1 MAIEDIGLADPRA
14 QRLCLDGWDTFERL
28 GSPEGE
34 LALAVAVVY
43 LACAPKSNA
52 VYSGY
57 KAAHALVQASGSL
70 EVPLHIRN
78 APHKL
83 MKDLGYGKDY
93 RYDHAEAGAVAAGQQ
108 SLPDTTDKRRGGKE
122 VAMTG
127 RP

>member
-1 MAIEDIGLADPRA
+1 MRISDWSSDVCSSDL
-14 QRLCLDGWDTFERL
+14 
-28 GSPEGE
+28 

-43 LACAPKSNA
+43 LAFAPKSNA

-78 APHKL
+78 APTKL

-93 RYDHAEAGAVAAGQQ
+93 RYDHDEAGAVAAGQQ
-108 SLPDTTDKRRGGKE
+108 YI
-122 VAMTG
+122 G
-127 RP
+127 RASCRESGR

>member
-1 MAIEDIGLADPRA
+1 MASEGVGLADRRA
-14 QRLCLDGWDTFERL
+14 QRLCRDGGDTVERL

-78 APHKL
+78 APTKL

-93 RYDHAEAGAVAAGQQ
+93 RYDHDEAGGVAAGQQ
-108 SLPDTTDKRRGGKE
+108 YI
-122 VAMTG
+122 G
-127 RP
+127 RASCRESGR